1 MKLMSNAVEFSLKLN
16 REEAKH
22 LLLSMLQ
29 KLTKIERFTIIDD
42 NFCRICFGDN
52 KPCYCAPT
60 FDE

>member
-29 KLTKIERFTIIDD
+29 KLTEDERYEMIDD
-42 NFCRICFGDN
+42 NFCRVCLGDH
-52 KPCYCAPT
+52 KPCYCAPR

>member
-29 KLTKIERFTIIDD
+29 KLNEKERFTIIDD
-42 NFCRICFGDN
+42 NFCKVCFGD
-52 KPCYCAPT
+52 KPCYCASR
-60 FDE
+60 FDD